1 MVLLGP
7 ITPIIV
13 CYVHA
18 LSEGL
23 YGGECFRIRIRYPS
37 SQLLKCGPSLL
48 VLQIK
53 QRVTI
58 TLHFCLY
65 LQ

>member
-1 MVLLGP
+1 MVLLEP
-7 ITPIIV
+7 ITPIVV
-13 CYVHA
+13 CQYLAVF
-18 LSEGL
+18 EGL
-23 YGGECFRIRIRYPS
+23 YGGEFFRIGIRYPS

-48 VLQIK
+48 VSQIK

-58 TLHFCLY
+58 TLQFCLY